1 MKNPVK
7 RFYVAS
13 GRILLVILAVVAFA
27 GCSGHGRA
35 IGEMVDSLNSEEMQR
50 AERQT
55 GLFTGSEA
63 EIEGDTL
70 SITFNLVDGLSVAGV
85 APSQLPALRESAV
98 DEYRSKLADRR
109 FSDGL
114 QALEAEGM
122 VMKLLWK
129 DTAGHSVALTVHPS
143 EVLDK
148 KGK

>member
-1 MKNPVK
+1 MK
-7 RFYVAS
+7 
-13 GRILLVILAVVAFA
+13 RIFCFFWRLNVMLLAVVAFA

-98 DEYRSKLADRR
+98 DEFRSKLADRR
-109 FSDGL
+109 FADGL

-129 DTAGHSVALTVHPS
+129 DTAGHSVALTVNPS

-148 KGK
+148 KGR

>member
-1 MKNPVK
+1 M
-7 RFYVAS
+7 
-13 GRILLVILAVVAFA
+13 LLAVVAFA

-98 DEYRSKLADRR
+98 DEFRSKLADRR
-109 FSDGL
+109 FADG
-114 QALEAEGM
+114 
-122 VMKLLWK
+122 LLWK
-129 DTAGHSVALTVHPS
+129 DTAGHSVALTVNPS

-148 KGK
+148 KGR